1 MEFIK
6 EMYYSELNN
15 DKVKKLHLD
24 NPKSAIQ
31 NYIMNVSDKPAK
43 YTAEEGYVGGR
54 RESSV
59 R

>member
-6 EMYYSELNN
+6 EMYYSELSN
-15 DKVKKLHLD
+15 DKVKKAHLD

-31 NYIMNVSDKPAK
+31 NYIMNVSEQTAK
-43 YTAEEGYVGGR
+43 YATEEGYVGGR
-54 RESSV
+54 RESSI